1 MEVLISDLISWSP
14 RFSGDK
20 NFKSIIFNFLS
31 PVKFVSHKYDQE
43 MESFKSIIFRSPE
56 KFGRHRFDQEIES
69 YLDFCTPD
77 QTYG

>member
-1 MEVLISDLISWSP
+1 
-14 RFSGDK
+14 
-20 NFKSIIFNFLS
+20 
-31 PVKFVSHKYDQE
+31 